1 MKFSIGLPTCTEGLM
16 YPVPFTDFP
25 EVVELAQEAEA
36 LGYYAVMGNDHF
48 TTPRY
53 VRRSFD
59 RPPRFY
65 EPLVTY
71 AFLAARTERIKL
83 MTGVLVLPMREPVL
97 LAKQAATLDL
107 ASNGRLILGVGV
119 GAYREE
125 LEAVFPDRR
134 RVRRG
139 ELLDEMILALR
150 ALFGQRSA
158 SFKGRYIR
166 FEDVE
171 LYPKPVQ
178 HPLPIYAAGNAP
190 ESARRAGRYCDGW
203 IPAVLSPA
211 EVRQGLETV
220 RAEARQAGRD
230 LSGFEVAP
238 QLVVAIGATA
248 EQARERLRGS
258 QLFRHL
264 VSLRRSTLRGQDL
277 ARLEERCLVGTPDQ
291 VCRQVEAYQASGVTH
306 LSGLLFAADT
316 LAEFR
321 EQMRLFGREVV
332 AAFPQNRPGGA
343 R

>member
-1 MKFSIGLPTCTEGLM
+1 MRFGIGLPTCTEGLM
-16 YPVPFTDFP
+16 YPVPFADFP

-65 EPLVTY
+65 EPLITY
-71 AFLAARTERIKL
+71 AYLAARTERIKL

-97 LAKQAATLDL
+97 LAKQVATLDL
-107 ASNGRLILGVGV
+107 ASKGRVILGVGV

-134 RVRRG
+134 RLRRG
-139 ELLDEMILALR
+139 ELADEMIPALR
-150 ALFGQRSA
+150 ALFTQRAA
-158 SFKGRYIR
+158 SYTGRYVR

-171 LYPKPVQ
+171 LFPKPVQ
-178 HPLPIYAAGNAP
+178 DPLPLYAAGNAP
-190 ESARRAGRYCDGW
+190 EAARRAGRYCEGW
-203 IPAVLSPA
+203 IPAVLSPD
-211 EVRQGLETV
+211 EVRQRLEIV
-220 RAEARQAGRD
+220 REGARQAGRD
-230 LSGFEVAP
+230 LAGFDVAP
-238 QLVVAIGATA
+238 QLVVAIGSTP

-258 QLFRHL
+258 QLFEHL
-264 VSLRRSTLRGQDL
+264 VSLQRSTLRGQDL
-277 ARLEERCLVGTPDQ
+277 ARVEERCLVGTPDQ
-291 VCRQVEAYQASGVTH
+291 ICRQVEAYRAAGVTH

-332 AAFPQNRPGGA
+332 AAFARDRAGGSQ
-343 R
+343 

>member
-1 MKFSIGLPTCTEGLM
+1 MRFSIGLPTCTEGLM
-16 YPVPFTDFP
+16 YPVPFADFAD
-25 EVVELAQEAEA
+25 VVELAREAEA
-36 LGYYAVMGNDHF
+36 LGYFALMGNDHF
-48 TTPRY
+48 TTPAY

-71 AFLAARTERIKL
+71 AFVAARTERIKL

-97 LAKQAATLDL
+97 LAKQVATLDL
-107 ASNGRLILGVGV
+107 ASGGRVILGVGV

-125 LEAVFPDRR
+125 LEAVYPDRR
-134 RVRRG
+134 QIRRG
-139 ELLDEMILALR
+139 ELVDEMVPALR
-150 ALFGQRSA
+150 LLFKERVA
-158 SFKGRYIR
+158 SFTGRYVR

-178 HPLPIYAAGNAP
+178 DPLPIYAAGNAP
-190 ESARRAGRYCDGW
+190 AAARRAGRYCEGW

-211 EVRQGLETV
+211 EIRNGLEIV

-230 LSGFEVAP
+230 LGAFDVAP
-238 QLVVAIGATA
+238 QLVVAIGRTA
-248 EQARERLRGS
+248 EQAREKLRAS

-277 ARLEERCLVGTPDQ
+277 ARLEERCLVGTPEQ
-291 VCRQVEAYQASGVTH
+291 VCRQVEAYRSAGVTH

-316 LAEFR
+316 LADFR
-321 EQMRLFGREVV
+321 EQMRLFGREVIP
-332 AAFPQNRPGGA
+332 AFGGEG
-343 R
+343 